1 MTVNFSL
8 LISSLAQ
15 LLRLSKL
22 PWFPR
27 TWFIL
32 YIQHTGIFPDSQ
44 RALLFFFCI
53 GLSLQRIIN
62 KKPARR
68 ESQTR
73 ADCVGITMATEVGF
87 LVSVLV
93 FGLGLNFPRVFR
105 LSLAQ
110 ACQKKERIAYGNA
123 TLLTPRVVGLSLFH
137 SLSEN
142 LLLSANDSALR
153 LR

>member
-1 MTVNFSL
+1 
-8 LISSLAQ
+8 
-15 LLRLSKL
+15 
-22 PWFPR
+22 
-27 TWFIL
+27 
-32 YIQHTGIFPDSQ
+32 
-44 RALLFFFCI
+44 
-53 GLSLQRIIN
+53 
-62 KKPARR
+62 
-68 ESQTR
+68 
-73 ADCVGITMATEVGF
+73 MATEVGF

-142 LLLSANDSALR
+142 LLLSANDSGFEAQVNKISEAKTKGTA
-153 LR
+153 